1 MNKKHL
7 HRVWNRI
14 HPIKTWYLFLAFVV
28 CLSVAVMAL
37 RSNYATMAELRE
49 NVYQADREEGDV
61 EAALQA
67 LRRHVNSHM
76 NTNLASGAESVY
88 PPIQLKET
96 YGRLVQAE
104 QQRVENANANL
115 YTQAQDHCEAQDP
128 NSFSGGSRVACIQEY
143 VDEHG
148 QEPRPIPDALYKFD
162 FASPSWSPDL
172 AGWMLV
178 ISGTLLAAT
187 VIRFVLGRLFKNV

>member
-14 HPIKTWYLFLAFVV
+14 RPIKTWYLLLAFVA

-37 RSNYATMAELRE
+37 RSNYTTMTELRE
-49 NVYQADREEGDV
+49 AVYQADREDADV
-61 EAALQA
+61 EAALQN
-67 LRRHVNSHM
+67 LRRHVNGHM
-76 NTNLASGAESVY
+76 NTSLTTGAESVY

-96 YGRLVQAE
+96 YDRLVQAE
-104 QQRVENANANL
+104 QQRVENANSKL
-115 YTQAQDHCEAQDP
+115 YTQAQNHCEAQDP
-128 NSFSGGSRVACIQEY
+128 DSFSGGSRVACIQKY
-143 VDEHG
+143 VDENG
-148 QEPRPIPDALYKFD
+148 EQPRTIPDALYKFD

-178 ISGTLLAAT
+178 VSGVVLFAAL
-187 VIRFVLGRLFKNV
+187 IRFVFGRLYKDL